1 MGKESKK
8 SKAGEAI
15 AEVAKKRIE
24 QTEDMRQRIFDLRSV
39 FSNLPEKLDDG
50 LKAMTLLSESEP
62 HFTQRFAALESAFR
76 KDYGLYLMA
85 KDFLCALS
93 YIREACPDIFDTVRY
108 NMTFDISAF
117 IQGRSKECAR
127 LQAS

>member
-15 AEVAKKRIE
+15 AEVAEKRIE

-39 FSNLPEKLDDG
+39 FSNLPAKLDDG
-50 LKAMTLLSESEP
+50 LMAMTLLSESE
-62 HFTQRFAALESAFR
+62 QAISMRFLALESAFR
-76 KDYGLYLMA
+76 KDYLLFQWA

-93 YIREACPDIFDTVRY
+93 YIRQACPDIFDTVRG
-108 NMTFDISAF
+108 NMSLDISEF